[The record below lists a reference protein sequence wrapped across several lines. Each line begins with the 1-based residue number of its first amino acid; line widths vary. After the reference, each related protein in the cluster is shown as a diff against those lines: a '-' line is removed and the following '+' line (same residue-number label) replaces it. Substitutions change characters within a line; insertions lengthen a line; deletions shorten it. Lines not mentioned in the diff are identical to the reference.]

1 MSVRLVVLFV
11 AVSLAACHAQPR
23 RAEPERG
30 GIAGQVR
37 DRLTGEA
44 VTATLTAHDQDSFV
58 VDTAHTAADGSYAIA
73 DLAPGVYD
81 MVVVLKGTTLQ
92 LTDIPVRAGH
102 VTAFDVPV
110 DIGAVEVPPVAY
122 AQIEG
127 DALKTYQPPGLDP
140 EKSRLEGTVTDSVS
154 RERVAGAVVV
164 ATSPDL
170 SEVLTVVSDDRGRFR
185 FPDGPPATYTLS
197 AFYQVARRGQIE
209 VRRSGVEAP
218 PGTAVIVPIFIEVTG
233 TE

>member
-1 MSVRLVVLFV
+1 MQLRLLVLAV
-11 AVSLAACHAQPR
+11 AVAGCHPQPS
-23 RAEPERG
+23 RAPERG

-44 VTATLTAHDQDSFV
+44 VTATLTAHDSNSFAV
-58 VDTAHTAADGSYAIA
+58 ESAKTSADGSYAIA
-73 DLAPGVYD
+73 GLAPGVYD
-81 MVVVLKGTTLQ
+81 MVVVLRGTTIQ
-92 LTDIPVRAGH
+92 LTDIPVTAGH
-102 VTAFDVPV
+102 ITAFDVPV
-110 DIGAVEVPPVAY
+110 DVGAVEVPPISY
-122 AQIEG
+122 HQIEG
-127 DALKTYQPPGLDP
+127 DSLKTYQPPGLDP
-140 EKSRLEGTVTDSVS
+140 DKARIEGTVTDSVS
-154 RERVAGAVVV
+154 LERVAGAVVV

-170 SEVLTVVSDDRGRFR
+170 AEVLTVVSDERGRFR
-185 FPDGPPATYTLS
+185 FPDGPPAIYTLS

>member
-1 MSVRLVVLFV
+1 MHLRLVVV
-11 AVSLAACHAQPR
+11 AILVAGCHPQPS
-23 RAEPERG
+23 RAPERG

-37 DRLTGEA
+37 DRLTGEP
-44 VTATLTAHDQDSFV
+44 VTATLTVHDTESFAVDS
-58 VDTAHTAADGSYAIA
+58 AHTAPDGGYAITG
-73 DLAPGVYD
+73 LQPGVYD
-81 MVVVLKGTTLQ
+81 MVVVLTGTTLQ
-92 LTDIPVRAGH
+92 LTDIPVRAGT

-110 DIGAVEVPPVAY
+110 DVGAVEVPPVAFH
-122 AQIEG
+122 QIEG
-127 DALKTYQPPGLDP
+127 DALRTYQPPGLDP
-140 EKSRLEGTVTDSVS
+140 DKARVEGTVTDSIS
-154 RERVAGAVVV
+154 HERVAGAVVV

-170 SEVLTVVSDDRGRFR
+170 AEVLTVVSDDRGRFR

-218 PGTAVIVPIFIEVTG
+218 PGTAVVVPIFIEMSG

>member
-1 MSVRLVVLFV
+1 MPQRLLVLF
-11 AVSLAACHAQPR
+11 ALLALAACHAQPR
-23 RAEPERG
+23 RGPERG

-37 DRLTGEA
+37 DRLTGEP
-44 VTATLTAHDQDSFV
+44 VTATLTAHDQNSFV
-58 VDTAHTAADGSYAIA
+58 VDTAHTTDDGSYAIA

-92 LTDIPVRAGH
+92 LTDIPVTAGN

-110 DIGAVEVPPVAY
+110 DLGAVEVPPVAY

-140 EKSRLEGTVTDSVS
+140 DKSRLEGTVTDSVS
-154 RERVAGAVVV
+154 LERVSGAVVV

-170 SEVLTVVSDDRGRFR
+170 SEVLTVVSDDHGRFR

-218 PGTAVIVPIFIEVTG
+218 PGTAVIVPIFIEVSG